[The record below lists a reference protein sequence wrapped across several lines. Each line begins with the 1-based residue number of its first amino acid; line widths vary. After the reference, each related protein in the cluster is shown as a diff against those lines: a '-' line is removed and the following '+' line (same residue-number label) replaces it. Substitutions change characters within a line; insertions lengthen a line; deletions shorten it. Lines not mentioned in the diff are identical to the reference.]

1 MARSKRTDA
10 SMARTREALAEDV
23 KEFLKSG
30 KKIEKVPMG
39 VSGQGPTPA
48 GRKQLIL
55 NPRQAS

>member
-10 SMARTREALAEDV
+10 SLARTREALAADV
-23 KEFLKSG
+23 EKFLKSG

-39 VSGQGPTPA
+39 VSGQGPMPA

-55 NPRQAS
+55 KPRRAS